1 MPQFG
6 VDPNAAPEVA
16 APTSEAPI
24 LNEEEARELAGN
36 ADVPAEQ
43 ETVEETDEQKNEQ
56 VLRERRERS
65 EARERGVQRRIDEL
79 TADKY
84 AERERA
90 TMLERQVH
98 AAQAEIA
105 RLTAQGVQPQRGDVE
120 PDRSKYD
127 DWEAYQR
134 DLAKYEARQVARAEL
149 AEARRQAAEAQ
160 QQAAYEA
167 AQAQLNAG
175 FANNQAQ
182 FAKARPDYVEKLQA
196 ASDVPM
202 SAATE
207 AAIKALPNG
216 PAVALWLAENKQVA
230 HAIASQPDVM
240 QGFVLGNISS
250 HISSGRVSSAP
261 RPGQPVGG
269 GGPSGD
275 DSPPT
280 DTAAYNRWAA
290 KRGL

>member
-6 VDPNAAPEVA
+6 VDPNAAPESA
-16 APTSEAPI
+16 TTTPDAPL
-24 LNEEEARELAGN
+24 LNEDEARELAGN
-36 ADVPAEQ
+36 PGVPAEQ
-43 ETVEETDEQKNEQ
+43 ETVEETDEQKNER
-56 VLRERRERS
+56 VLQERRERS

-90 TMLERQVH
+90 TMLERQYQ

-105 RLTAQGVQPQRGDVE
+105 RLSQGVQPPRGDVE

-134 DLAKYEARQVARAEL
+134 DLAKFEARQVARWEL

-160 QQAAYEA
+160 QQAAYDA

-175 FANNQAQ
+175 FAHNQAQ
-182 FAKARPDYVEKLQA
+182 FAKARPDYAEKLRA
-196 ASDVPM
+196 ADDVPM

-230 HAIASQPDVM
+230 QAIAGQPDVM

-250 HISSGRVSSAP
+250 QLSSGRVTNAP